1 MIESIK
7 LTNWKTHKET
17 FIRFDKGVNV
27 IVGVMGAG
35 KSSVMDAIS
44 FALFG
49 SFPALKHK
57 KVSLTDMITKRPYKA
72 SEAKIE
78 LSFSIGQDIYD
89 VERVIK
95 EDGSTSAK
103 LKKNGTYVQSQQSKV
118 NKDIEDLLKI
128 DYDVF
133 SRVIYADQNNLT
145 YFLDITKGDR
155 KKQIDE
161 MLGLDNFSKSESYIT
176 TIINSIRA
184 MVEDEQKNLSSIDIE
199 KLKEQIKNLSNEK
212 AKTEALQEELASKK
226 AVFYASL
233 KKEEES
239 FKKAREDFEKKK
251 KIEMEI
257 SEGKKVISRLQQ
269 EIEKIGEV
277 DKTIEELE
285 EIEKNVAGAK
295 ATYDIEIE
303 RLQKKEKE
311 IAYEVYESLAK
322 IKEIEKNNE
331 TRKKLLQ
338 TLNGRNVSEMKREIE
353 KQEQESQEKLNALSL
368 YRSKVSEI
376 KETINVL
383 NNEGSTCP
391 VCNRP
396 LEAEMKKKLII
407 EKNEEISKLNME
419 ANAIS
424 KELENAKNKI
434 KLMKAEYE
442 SCLVAAKKLE
452 DLKEEKSSDMI
463 KNEVEAL
470 NAETKHIESLLK
482 EYKNKREA
490 YAEELN
496 RISMKKEEV
505 NRRNSYKKEIEETE
519 NRLKIKSE
527 QLLSIK
533 VNEEDIYKIQDA
545 IRNYDSQL
553 KAVEA
558 NIQGNEKYIKEINAQ
573 IKDKL
578 ERVNEYNI
586 AKERIN
592 KRMNATKNMN
602 KFKEALID
610 TEAAL
615 RDKLVD
621 SVNGMMQ
628 QLWPRIYPY
637 GDYSLIALQSDKED
651 YSLVGSL
658 GSEKVVID
666 NVASGGERS
675 IASLVLRIAM
685 AMVIVP
691 NLKWIIL
698 DEPTHNID
706 SNGIDKM
713 VEILGESLPKIVEQ
727 IFIITHN
734 EELKNITSAKVYQL
748 EREKDKFGTTVVSE
762 I

>member
-212 AKTEALQEELASKK
+212 VKTEALQEELASKK
-226 AVFYASL
+226 AIFYASL

-338 TLNGRNVSEMKREIE
+338 TLNGRNVSEMKREI
-353 KQEQESQEKLNALSL
+353 
-368 YRSKVSEI
+368 
-376 KETINVL
+376 
-383 NNEGSTCP
+383 
-391 VCNRP
+391 
-396 LEAEMKKKLII
+396 
-407 EKNEEISKLNME
+407 
-419 ANAIS
+419 
-424 KELENAKNKI
+424 
-434 KLMKAEYE
+434 
-442 SCLVAAKKLE
+442 
-452 DLKEEKSSDMI
+452 
-463 KNEVEAL
+463 
-470 NAETKHIESLLK
+470 
-482 EYKNKREA
+482 
-490 YAEELN
+490 
-496 RISMKKEEV
+496 
-505 NRRNSYKKEIEETE
+505 
-519 NRLKIKSE
+519 
-527 QLLSIK
+527 
-533 VNEEDIYKIQDA
+533 
-545 IRNYDSQL
+545 
-553 KAVEA
+553 
-558 NIQGNEKYIKEINAQ
+558 
-573 IKDKL
+573 
-578 ERVNEYNI
+578 
-586 AKERIN
+586 
-592 KRMNATKNMN
+592 
-602 KFKEALID
+602 
-610 TEAAL
+610 
-615 RDKLVD
+615 
-621 SVNGMMQ
+621 
-628 QLWPRIYPY
+628 
-637 GDYSLIALQSDKED
+637 
-651 YSLVGSL
+651 
-658 GSEKVVID
+658 
-666 NVASGGERS
+666 
-675 IASLVLRIAM
+675 
-685 AMVIVP
+685 
-691 NLKWIIL
+691 
-698 DEPTHNID
+698 
-706 SNGIDKM
+706 
-713 VEILGESLPKIVEQ
+713 
-727 IFIITHN
+727 
-734 EELKNITSAKVYQL
+734 
-748 EREKDKFGTTVVSE
+748 
-762 I
+762 

>member
-1 MIESIK
+1 
-7 LTNWKTHKET
+7 
-17 FIRFDKGVNV
+17 
-27 IVGVMGAG
+27 
-35 KSSVMDAIS
+35 
-44 FALFG
+44 
-49 SFPALKHK
+49 
-57 KVSLTDMITKRPYKA
+57 
-72 SEAKIE
+72 
-78 LSFSIGQDIYD
+78 
-89 VERVIK
+89 
-95 EDGSTSAK
+95 
-103 LKKNGTYVQSQQSKV
+103 
-118 NKDIEDLLKI
+118 
-128 DYDVF
+128 
-133 SRVIYADQNNLT
+133 
-145 YFLDITKGDR
+145 
-155 KKQIDE
+155 
-161 MLGLDNFSKSESYIT
+161 
-176 TIINSIRA
+176 
-184 MVEDEQKNLSSIDIE
+184 
-199 KLKEQIKNLSNEK
+199 
-212 AKTEALQEELASKK
+212 
-226 AVFYASL
+226 
-233 KKEEES
+233 
-239 FKKAREDFEKKK
+239 
-251 KIEMEI
+251 
-257 SEGKKVISRLQQ
+257 
-269 EIEKIGEV
+269 
-277 DKTIEELE
+277 
-285 EIEKNVAGAK
+285 
-295 ATYDIEIE
+295 
-303 RLQKKEKE
+303 
-311 IAYEVYESLAK
+311 
-322 IKEIEKNNE
+322 
-331 TRKKLLQ
+331 
-338 TLNGRNVSEMKREIE
+338 EMKREIE

-527 QLLSIK
+527 QLVSIK